1 MDKKIP
7 LPNEDGGTQRH
18 KTKINRLDTELTH
31 QPTYFF
37 LKCQYAKIQSIC
49 RGYIFPLGHKL
60 LLQGL
65 LKYMS
70 GIHQSLTFQSII
82 LCPPLE

>member
-18 KTKINRLDTELTH
+18 KTKINRLDTELTP

-49 RGYIFPLGHKL
+49 RNG
-60 LLQGL
+60 
-65 LKYMS
+65 KYVPMEKCIQTS
-70 GIHQSLTFQSII
+70 FFFKDY
-82 LCPPLE
+82 